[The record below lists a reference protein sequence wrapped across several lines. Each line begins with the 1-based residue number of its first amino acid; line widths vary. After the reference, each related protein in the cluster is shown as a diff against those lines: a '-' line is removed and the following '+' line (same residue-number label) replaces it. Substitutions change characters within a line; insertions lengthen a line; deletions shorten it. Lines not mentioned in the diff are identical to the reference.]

1 MTGIKYVPV
10 KVKTTDLSALKEKYV
25 VVENGDTLIGG
36 FSENQL
42 KSYTA
47 IADVTANT
55 NGLKTAEK
63 QEDGSFA
70 FSARVT
76 GSYSGL
82 KDTQLAT
89 ADVTPNI
96 REGEDVGSFGEF
108 IRVDLNGNYGGLGS
122 AMQAVEWT
130 YYGNDSTYTTPVR
143 TFGTKFA
150 ADNWMHKS
158 MGIQLGLTESLRC
171 ELPEGTDGTGYW
183 KLTVYALGYEDYSYS
198 FEIGKENIAEPKVAG
213 EEDIKALQDKIDE
226 ASALNESDYTKDSW
240 DKMMSELEESKELLA
255 SENPLQSAVKEQTI
269 HMTEAIEALVKSDE
283 QPANVDTS
291 SLEKAIADAKAL
303 KEADYT
309 ADSWKALQS
318 ALSDAEKA
326 LEAKE
331 SQEIVDNAT
340 DSLNKAIKALVKKA
354 TVTKKDETTNDKTIN
369 DKTSGT
375 KKGSNSVQTG
385 DPANVLGWL
394 GLAVSSLGAGAGSFA
409 WRRKKRK

>member
-1 MTGIKYVPV
+1 M
-10 KVKTTDLSALKEKYV
+10 
-25 VVENGDTLIGG
+25 
-36 FSENQL
+36 
-42 KSYTA
+42 
-47 IADVTANT
+47 
-55 NGLKTAEK
+55 
-63 QEDGSFA
+63 
-70 FSARVT
+70 
-76 GSYSGL
+76 
-82 KDTQLAT
+82 
-89 ADVTPNI
+89 
-96 REGEDVGSFGEF
+96 
-108 IRVDLNGNYGGLGS
+108 DLNGNYGGLGS
-122 AMQAVEWT
+122 AMQAVKWT

-183 KLTVYALGYEDYSYS
+183 KLTVYGLGYADYSYN
-198 FEIGKENIAEPKVAG
+198 FEVGTENIAKPKTAS
-213 EEDIKALQDKIDE
+213 EEDKKALQDKIDK
-226 ASALNESDYTKDSW
+226 ASALKESDYTKDSW

-255 SENPLQSAVKEQTI
+255 SDNPLQSAVKEQTI

-283 QPANVDTS
+283 QPANVDAS

-309 ADSWKALQS
+309 ADSWKSLQS

-354 TVTKKDETTNDKTIN
+354 TVTKKDETTNDKT
-369 DKTSGT
+369 SGT